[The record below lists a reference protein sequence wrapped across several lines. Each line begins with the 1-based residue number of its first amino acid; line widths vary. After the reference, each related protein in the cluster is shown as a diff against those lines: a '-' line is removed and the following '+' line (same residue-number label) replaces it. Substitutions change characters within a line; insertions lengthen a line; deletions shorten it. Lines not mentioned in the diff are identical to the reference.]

1 MNNFDELLIENP
13 IIAAIRN
20 DNELEKALE
29 SKAKVVFVLYGD
41 IMKIEQICMRLK
53 EKEKII
59 FIHLDMIEGLRG
71 DFAGIQFI
79 KNVAKPYGII
89 TTKSANIKYAK
100 QQDIFVIQRLFI
112 IDSLS
117 LKTGIRNIQ
126 DNLPNAVE
134 VMPGIASKIISSIQ
148 SQVKVPII
156 AGGLIDCKKDIM
168 DSLASG
174 ALAVSTTAEDLWN
187 L

>member
-1 MNNFDELLIENP
+1 MSNFDELLIQNP
-13 IIAAIRN
+13 VIAAIRN
-20 DNELEKALE
+20 DSELERALE
-29 SKAKVVFVLYGD
+29 SKVKVVFVLYGD
-41 IMKIEQICMRLK
+41 IMKIEEICMRLK
-53 EKEKII
+53 EKGKII

-79 KNVAKPYGII
+79 KNIAKPYGII

-100 QQDIFVIQRLFI
+100 QQDILVIQRLFI

-134 VMPGIASKIISSIQ
+134 VMPGVASKIIKSIL
-148 SQVKVPII
+148 SQVKIPII
-156 AGGLIDCKKDIM
+156 AGGLIDCKKEII

-174 ALAVSTTAEDLWN
+174 ALAVSTTSESLWS